1 MKINSTKKS
10 VAVFALKIMLAGSSV
25 FLTFLIGKFYGAQD
39 LAEFAVLQSLAIV
52 SSTIALVG
60 TNESLVYYCS
70 KYPAKS
76 KYYFLSS
83 VLSFLLFYSLLV
95 LIAYSWLVYD
105 GIFDRDEFVAWVFMT
120 VPIGLLMLSSGFSRG
135 KEYYY
140 LGILLEPSMVSLLA
154 FPVLSGLLFL
164 NIKHEVIHIYIYCCW
179 ILLGLYIS
187 KSVWCRHRDGSEI
200 INFGGVAEYF
210 NYLKGSIKYSVFSV
224 VGMAT
229 SYLTIIISSI
239 YLSTFEVASLR
250 VAQQLALIVGFSLI
264 LGNYLLPVRFLKL
277 FEEGK
282 IHALKK
288 LAKQSSALM
297 MLISILPFIV
307 FCIFGKYIFEY
318 LGAGAQAYYF
328 LYLVL
333 IGQMFNVGCGS
344 VMTILKMSGKIEIA
358 SSISV
363 LSSLAFIVILLISS
377 RWGLSGVGVSI
388 LLFYL
393 IQNSLAVLAVKKELG
408 FYPVML
414 PGKSI

>member
-1 MKINSTKKS
+1 
-10 VAVFALKIMLAGSSV
+10 MLAGSSV

-83 VLSFLLFYSLLV
+83 VFSFLLFYSLLA
-95 LIAYSWLVYD
+95 LIVYSWLIYD
-105 GIFDRDEFVAWVFMT
+105 GVFDRDEFVAWVFMT
-120 VPIGLLMLSSGFSRG
+120 VPIGLLMLSSGYSRG

-154 FPVLSGLLFL
+154 FPTLSGLLFL

-179 ILLGLYIS
+179 ILLGLYIW
-187 KSVWCRHRDGSEI
+187 KSVWCRHRDESEI
-200 INFGGVAEYF
+200 IEFRGVAEYF

-239 YLSTFEVASLR
+239 YLSDFEVASLR

-277 FEEGK
+277 FEEGE

-318 LGAGAQAYYF
+318 LGAEAQAYQF

-344 VMTILKMSGKIEIA
+344 VMTILKMSGKVEIA

-377 RWGLSGVGVSI
+377 RWGLGGVGVSI

-393 IQNSLAVLAVKKELG
+393 IQNSLAVIAVKKELG

-414 PGKSI
+414 LGKSI